1 VEVECPL
8 ALHATGEV
16 LFEHWS
22 GEPQRGDYLAVGR
35 DAHPSLGNF
44 GGDTVFCE
52 EYAAVSHG

>member
-1 VEVECPL
+1 L
-8 ALHATGEV
+8 ALNATGEV

-44 GGDTVFCE
+44 GGDTVFCK